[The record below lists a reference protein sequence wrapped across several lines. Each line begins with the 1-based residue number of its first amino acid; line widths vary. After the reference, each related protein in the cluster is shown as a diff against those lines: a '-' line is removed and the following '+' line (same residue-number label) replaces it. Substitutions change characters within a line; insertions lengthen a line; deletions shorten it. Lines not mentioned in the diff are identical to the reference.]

1 MSDSFGKNLLRKRW
15 LNILL
20 IVLATYL
27 KSILEKKWLL
37 FILMIQLTYLLSFIF
52 LDNQAAKY
60 GNGRFKPSYRLTD
73 DGVYIANFSFSRQ
86 SIHKDESS
94 FGLPSGS
101 EEEAKPFVYS
111 INRYALKDGQLFFDL
126 VTDSGQYWY
135 YADDGLLPISKREL
149 EPLALSW
156 VNLASKPT
164 VYYYWKLI
172 FLIMFLSIMGTSS
185 YLGILM
191 LVFFLRRKEFYK
203 IY

>member
-60 GNGRFKPSYRLTD
+60 GNGLFKGSYRLTD
-73 DGVYIANFSFSRQ
+73 DGVYIANFSKQ
-86 SIHKDESS
+86 SIHKDESP
-94 FGLPSGS
+94 FGLPSWS

-126 VTDSGQYWY
+126 VTDSG
-135 YADDGLLPISKREL
+135 
-149 EPLALSW
+149 
-156 VNLASKPT
+156 
-164 VYYYWKLI
+164 
-172 FLIMFLSIMGTSS
+172 
-185 YLGILM
+185 
-191 LVFFLRRKEFYK
+191 
-203 IY
+203 